1 MKMGRTLTE
10 MAVELDRQRSAKKD
24 YLIDTRSLVID
35 PANNG
40 FQLTLQGEGQNII
53 LGVNEVAHEQIGSYT
68 GIPARYY
75 DKMRN
80 ENPELLATNV
90 NSWFQK
96 DPDVRM
102 VRSLDGTARAFLSD
116 RYRRI
121 DNFEVAESVLPVI
134 ADMEE
139 ARVESCEVTDNRMYL
154 KVVNPRLQKEVSVG
168 DIVQS
173 GILITNSEV
182 GRGSLSIQPLVYRL
196 VCSNGMVVNDGQRMR
211 KYHVGRN
218 GMYGTMD
225 DYSLYADDTL
235 IADDKALMLK
245 IRDTVRAAV
254 DEVRFAKIVK
264 QMQDAKDAKITTTN
278 IPKMIELVGS
288 DFKFSQNER
297 EGILNHLIR
306 DGEFSLYG
314 LSNAVTRTA
323 QDVDSY
329 DRSTD
334 MEGIGYT
341 ILGMS
346 KDSWK
351 RLNNVA

>member
-1 MKMGRTLTE
+1 MKMGKTLTE
-10 MAVELDRQRSAKKD
+10 MAIELDRQNKVKKD
-24 YLIDTRSLVID
+24 YLIDTRSLVLD
-35 PANNG
+35 PVNNG
-40 FQLTLQGEGQNII
+40 FQLTLNGYGQDII
-53 LGVNEVAHEQIGSYT
+53 LGVNEVAHEQIGGYT

-75 DKMRN
+75 EKMKN

-102 VRSLDGTARAFLSD
+102 VRSLDGNARAFLSD

-121 DNFEVAESVLPVI
+121 DNYEVAETVLPVI
-134 ADMEE
+134 ADMED
-139 ARVESCEVTDNRMYL
+139 ARIESCEITDNRMYL
-154 KVVNPRLQKEVSVG
+154 KVVNPRLQADVSVG

-182 GRGSLSIQPLVYRL
+182 GRGCLNIQPLVYRL
-196 VCSNGMVVNDGQRMR
+196 VCSNGMVVNDGVKMR
-211 KYHVGRN
+211 KYHVGRT
-218 GMYGTMD
+218 GMYGLSD
-225 DYSLYADDTL
+225 DYSVFSDETLLADDR
-235 IADDKALMLK
+235 ALMLK
-245 IRDTVRAAV
+245 VRDTVKAAV
-254 DEVRFAKIVK
+254 DEVRFRKVVK
-264 QMQDAKDAKITTTN
+264 MMQDAKDARITTTN
-278 IPKMIELVGS
+278 IPKMVELVGS
-288 DFKFSQNER
+288 DFHLGKGEQ

-306 DGEFSLYG
+306 DGELSLYG

-323 QDVDSY
+323 QDVESY

-334 MEGIGYT
+334 METIGYT

-346 KDSWK
+346 RDSWN